1 MENRMS
7 QNGINFFGW
16 IRDGVKQSVLLG
28 VSDAIET
35 IGTPADASAMHPQVA
50 ALMKPTSLEPAS
62 GPALAIASHNGTVAK
77 SKKRLGRSL
86 RDIEP
91 HTGS

>member
-1 MENRMS
+1 MS

-35 IGTPADASAMHPQVA
+35 IGTPADTSAMHPHVA
-50 ALMKPTSLEPAS
+50 ALMKHSKTDAPPAS
-62 GPALAIASHNGTVAK
+62 TAIGFSSTPTVTASK

-91 HTGS
+91 PVGT

>member
-1 MENRMS
+1 MNNS
-7 QNGINFFGW
+7 INFFGW

-35 IGTPADASAMHPQVA
+35 IGTPEDSKSMHPNVL
-50 ALMKPTSLEPAS
+50 ALLKGEPATTNATASVARLS
-62 GPALAIASHNGTVAK
+62 GQPANN
-77 SKKRLGRSL
+77 KKRLGKSL

-91 HTGS
+91 TA

>member
-1 MENRMS
+1 MS

-28 VSDAIET
+28 LSDAIET
-35 IGTPADASAMHPQVA
+35 IGTPADTSAMHPHVA
-50 ALMKPTSLEPAS
+50 ALMKHSKTDASPATAPIGLPS
-62 GPALAIASHNGTVAK
+62 TATTTVQK

-86 RDIEP
+86 RDINP
-91 HTGS
+91 PSGT

>member
-1 MENRMS
+1 MNNS
-7 QNGINFFGW
+7 INFFGW

-35 IGTPADASAMHPQVA
+35 IGTPEDASGMHPNVVA
-50 ALMKPTSLEPAS
+50 LLKGQPTEPTGHPGAS
-62 GPALAIASHNGTVAK
+62 RMTGPANAN
-77 SKKRLGRSL
+77 KKRLGKSL

-91 HTGS
+91 MPGT

>member
-1 MENRMS
+1 MS

-35 IGTPADASAMHPQVA
+35 IGTPADTSAMHPQVA
-50 ALMKPTSLEPAS
+50 ALMQHSKTENLPGSTLSTAS
-62 GPALAIASHNGTVAK
+62 TGTALK

-86 RDIEP
+86 RDIDP
-91 HTGS
+91 QAGT

>member
-1 MENRMS
+1 MNNS
-7 QNGINFFGW
+7 INFFGW

-35 IGTPADASAMHPQVA
+35 IGTPEDASTMHPNVVALLKGQSVEPTAHVA
-50 ALMKPTSLEPAS
+50 ASRMPGGQATA
-62 GPALAIASHNGTVAK
+62 N
-77 SKKRLGRSL
+77 KKRLGKSL

-91 HTGS
+91 LTGS

>member
-1 MENRMS
+1 MS
-7 QNGINFFGW
+7 QNSINFFGW
-16 IRDGVKQSVLLG
+16 IREGVKQSVLLG

-35 IGTPADASAMHPQVA
+35 IGTPADTGNMHPSLA
-50 ALMKPTSLEPAS
+50 ALLKAPKQESLTGPLTAKAS
-62 GPALAIASHNGTVAK
+62 PLAS

-91 HTGS
+91 NNLPPGHQGS